1 MYIQMSYFCICKHV
15 YKYVYNMYIYVYIYA
30 CFVFIFPGVL
40 GSWEKTKPLYFF
52 EDEVA
57 EGSCF
62 FEDNKLG

>member
-1 MYIQMSYFCICKHV
+1 M
-15 YKYVYNMYIYVYIYA
+15 YIYA